1 MFLGGVMDLRR
12 TPLGAALLVLLL
24 VCAFVLAPGV
34 ASALDIHPLLSI
46 ERVSVSATGT
56 QADAGGLW
64 PALSTDGRFVA
75 FLSPATNLVPGDTN
89 GASDVFVKDRE
100 GGGIARASVSDG
112 GGQASGGSGVAS
124 LSGNGR
130 YIVFDSIAANLVLG
144 DTNGMNDVFLHDRQS
159 GKTVR
164 VSVSSTE
171 AQAND
176 KCFASSVDTGTRYVA
191 FESSAT
197 NLVDDDT
204 NGRWDIFVRDLAAGT
219 TERVSLSSTGMQS
232 DGDSLIPSISPDGR
246 YVAFGSRAAN
256 LVPGDTNG
264 AFDIFVHDRVS
275 GKTERVSVA
284 TGGGQAD
291 GASGGASLTAGGRYV
306 VFWSS
311 ATNLVAGDL
320 GGRQDVFVRD
330 RLAGTTHRVS
340 VSTLGTPGDEESE
353 GSALSADGRYV
364 AFDSMAGNLVPGD
377 PNTFADVFVRDL
389 RSGKVERL
397 SASTLGGE
405 PDAWSRRPALSA
417 DGRYVAFDS
426 LASTLVDADTNG
438 APDVFVVDRGPGSFP
453 TPFVDTGGSPYAS
466 AIDALSGA
474 GIVNGYPTDSG
485 WQFRPQNPLYR
496 AQFAKMMAGA
506 WGLIVDEYL
515 PIAFGDLGPDVPDD
529 LYPHEHVAV
538 AAQHGM
544 TQGITATTFGPYRNL
559 TRAQLLTMVVRS
571 LQKLSPGLLRTPIA
585 PWHGTLPT
593 GDSTHGSNIE
603 LAEYNGLLDGID
615 LTGWDVWQDARR
627 GETARVL
634 ANMRDMV
641 SDD

>member
-1 MFLGGVMDLRR
+1 MDLRR

-176 KCFASSVDTGTRYVA
+176 KCFASSVDLAPGYVA

-291 GASGGASLTAGGRYV
+291 GASGGASLSCRRPLRGLLVVGHQPRCRRPRRSAGRLRPRPPGGDHTPCERV
-306 VFWSS
+306 DPRDARRRGERGLGLECRRPVRRVRLDGAATSS
-311 ATNLVAGDL
+311 PAIA
-320 GGRQDVFVRD
+320 
-330 RLAGTTHRVS
+330 
-340 VSTLGTPGDEESE
+340 
-353 GSALSADGRYV
+353 
-364 AFDSMAGNLVPGD
+364 
-377 PNTFADVFVRDL
+377 NTFADVFVRDL

-405 PDAWSRRPALSA
+405 PDAWSRHPALSA

-538 AAQHGM
+538 AAQHGI